1 MTALNFDTAL
11 ARAGVTDAT
20 LRAEERAALDREGYV
35 VLRGVY
41 DAAQCARL
49 RETFER
55 TYVPS
60 HEWPMPRGA
69 GTRHAMLDN
78 EPEAWAAA
86 LAPRV
91 LACAQYLLKRR
102 FFLFDVQGRD
112 PRPGQGE
119 QRLHRDWVMP
129 TGPAPIVVVLA
140 FLDPFGAA
148 NGATRV
154 VPGTHL
160 MDGGADA
167 FSEMVRHPDEVIVAG
182 EAGDVVVCDGY
193 LVHSGTQNVS
203 GAPRRDL
210 QIALHAFD
218 TPGHAPPKRDCAG
231 EPPHIRYL
239 LGAED

>member
-1 MTALNFDTAL
+1 VTAPTFEAAL
-11 ARAGVTDAT
+11 AQAGVTEAT
-20 LRAEERAALDREGYV
+20 LTAAERAALDQDGYV

-55 TYVPS
+55 TFIPS
-60 HEWPMPRGA
+60 DQWPMPRGA

-78 EPEAWAAA
+78 EKEAWHAA

-91 LACAQYLLKRR
+91 LAAAHHLLRGR

-112 PRPGQGE
+112 PKAGQGE
-119 QRLHRDWVMP
+119 QRLHRDWVAP
-129 TGPAPIVVVLA
+129 QGPAPIVVVLA

-160 MDGGADA
+160 LAGGADA
-167 FSEMVRHPDEVIVAG
+167 FTDTIRHPDEVIVEG
-182 EAGDVVVCDGY
+182 EAGDILVCDGY

-203 GAPRRDL
+203 GAARRDL
-210 QIALHAFD
+210 QIALHAVGI
-218 TPGHAPPKRDCAG
+218 PGHHAPKRDCAG
-231 EPPHIRYL
+231 EAPHIRYL
-239 LGAED
+239 LGAEG